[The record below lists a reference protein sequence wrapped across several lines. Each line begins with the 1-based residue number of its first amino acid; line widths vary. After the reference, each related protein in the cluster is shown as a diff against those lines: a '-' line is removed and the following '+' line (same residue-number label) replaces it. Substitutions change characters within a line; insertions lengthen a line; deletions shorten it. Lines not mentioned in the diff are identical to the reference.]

1 MRSPREDV
9 ELNIE
14 SVTRTFAGKTVVD
27 NVSFDIPPGMMT
39 GFIGGNGAG
48 KTTTMRMIVGTL
60 ARSAGQILWSGQ
72 PITADNQRRIGY
84 MPEERGLF
92 PTRKILPQLVYLA
105 TLRGADPVAAE
116 REAQQLLE
124 RFNLSD
130 RSNDQLQK
138 LSLGNQQRVQVIAA
152 VMTQPHALILDEPFS
167 GLDPTAVAEMSSLLQ
182 DVASSGVPVLFSSH
196 QLDLM
201 DKVCDRAV
209 ILQSGKVVA
218 EGDVEDLRRS
228 KPLRYELCLD
238 QDCGWV
244 RDLPNLHNVEV
255 QGHRVTF
262 LPNTQDA
269 ANSVLMA
276 ATQRG
281 VVASYGPIVP
291 QLAEIFAEATR

>member
-1 MRSPREDV
+1 MTSPREDV
-9 ELNIE
+9 ELRVE
-14 SVTRTFAGKTVVD
+14 SVTRTFAGHTVVD
-27 NVSFDIPPGMMT
+27 NISFNIPPGMMT

-60 ARSAGQILWSGQ
+60 ALSAGQILWSGN
-72 PITADNQRRIGY
+72 PITAENQRRIGY

-105 TLRGADPVAAE
+105 TLRGADPIAAE

-124 RFNLSD
+124 RFNLAD
-130 RSNDQLQK
+130 RANDQLQK

-152 VMTQPHALILDEPFS
+152 VMTQPQALILDEPFS
-167 GLDPTAVAEMSSLLQ
+167 GLDPTAVAEMSSLLR
-182 DVASSGVPVLFSSH
+182 DVASNGVPVLFSSH

-209 ILQSGKVVA
+209 ILQTGKVVA
-218 EGDVEDLRRS
+218 EGSVEDLRRS

-244 RDLPNLHNVEV
+244 RDLPNLQNVEV
-255 QGHRVTF
+255 HGSRVTF
-262 LPNTQDA
+262 LPNSEDA
-269 ANSVLMA
+269 ANHVLLT

-281 VVASYGPIVP
+281 VVTSYGPIVP